1 MPEREKM
8 WPDVTVEMLSKGL
21 EKYFKKVDSRDLP
34 GLMKAGREVVQ
45 GAVKHM
51 WARAAAGEHM
61 RGENTRTEWEGE
73 VSQRELSW
81 AKGATK
87 TAVITGYCSLA
98 EAFIDAVRAQ
108 GGMGS
113 NMFAQRVAV
122 CNIRTCVCEDFVVVI
137 AETAHLGRLQT
148 WS

>member
-1 MPEREKM
+1 MPGAREKM
-8 WPDVTVEMLSKGL
+8 WPDVTVEMVCKGL

-81 AKGATK
+81 CKGATK

-113 NMFAQRVAV
+113 NMCAAR
-122 CNIRTCVCEDFVVVI
+122 CCV
-137 AETAHLGRLQT
+137 
-148 WS
+148 